1 MIMSSMA
8 TLLLSSLFMQS
19 TATWPDFRGPSGQ
32 GWDVDAKNLPT
43 QWSESTNIVWKRPI
57 EGKGWSTPVVA
68 GQDVWFTTATN
79 DGHSLRAISLN
90 LDSGAVQHDVE
101 VFAPAEPVHLNA
113 KNSHASPSPL
123 HDGKNVYV
131 SFGTM
136 GTACL
141 DGSTGKI
148 IWKNQLVKLDHKEGP
163 GSSPILWR
171 ELLIINADGIDEQY
185 VVALD
190 RQTGQIVWRQDRPK
204 PIHPDFDQCKAY
216 STPLVI
222 DVNGHQELVSPG
234 AMQVLGY
241 DPSSGSPLWQV
252 KYQGFS
258 NVPRPL
264 FGNGLIY
271 VCTGYMKPQL
281 WAIKPGGTGDVSA
294 THVVWKFDRQVP
306 ANPSPILIDKQ
317 IYMVNNTGVLT
328 CLDAL
333 TGRPIYVERIGGNFS
348 ASPLFADGK
357 LYLASEEGVTTVL
370 QPGTKFEKI
379 AANELTGAHMASPV
393 PVGQSLLLR
402 TDRAIYRI
410 AHQAEEKPQ

>member
-1 MIMSSMA
+1 MVNMVVAI
-8 TLLLSSLFMQS
+8 LVSSLISQS
-19 TATWPDFRGPSGQ
+19 SAEWPDFRGPSGQ
-32 GWDVDAKNLPT
+32 GWDQQATNLPT
-43 QWSESTNIVWKRPI
+43 EWSETKNVVWKRPI
-57 EGKGWSTPVVA
+57 EGRAWSTPVVS
-68 GQDVWFTTATN
+68 GRDVWLTNATLE
-79 DGHSLRAISLN
+79 GHSLRAVC
-90 LDSGAVQHDVE
+90 LDFETGEIRHDVE
-101 VFAPAEPVHLNA
+101 VFTPSAPVHLNA

-141 DGSTGKI
+141 EGSTGKI
-148 IWKNQLVKLDHKEGP
+148 LWKNDLVKLDHKEGP

-171 ELLIINADGIDEQY
+171 ELLIFNADGIDEQY

-190 RQTGQIVWRQDRPK
+190 RQTGNIVWRQDRPK

-216 STPLVI
+216 ATPLVI
-222 DVNGHQELVSPG
+222 QANGREELVSPG

-271 VCTGYMKPQL
+271 VCTGYMKPQI
-281 WAIKPGGTGDVSA
+281 WAIKPGGSGDVSA
-294 THVVWKFDRQVP
+294 TNVVWKFDRQVP

-328 CLDAL
+328 CLDGL
-333 TGRPIYVERIGGNFS
+333 TGKPIFVERIGGNFS

-357 LYLASEEGVTTVL
+357 IFFASEEGVTTIIK
-370 QPGTKFEKI
+370 PGEKFEQL
-379 AANELTGAHMASPV
+379 AQNELAGSHMASPV

-402 TDRAIYRI
+402 TDRAVYRI
-410 AHQAEEKPQ
+410 AK